1 MTRLYVQSVDAEAAI
16 QNLKSLAKE
25 ISEEVLLRAAERAA
39 DEAIDEVRTKLQNNG
54 FGVRPPKI
62 ATSERKLRK
71 GSAFP
76 FTSLVEFQ
84 HYALAW
90 ESYIEPMGKDMV
102 RVVVTPVGSHPTAG
116 ISFVDLGRI
125 LDMGTRHAQP
135 RRHFDKIRKLLRDAV
150 LREIREEVER
160 VVSRH

>member
-102 RVVVTPVGSHPTAG
+102 RVVVTRLGHTLRQVSASLTSVGFWTWARDMRSPEGT
-116 ISFVDLGRI
+116 STRFESYFV
-125 LDMGTRHAQP
+125 TP
-135 RRHFDKIRKLLRDAV
+135 C
-150 LREIREEVER
+150 
-160 VVSRH
+160 